1 MPVGR
6 CSWIERLKLLSITQS
21 VVTQSLAQSHM
32 TKAML
37 LLLPLLL
44 LIVMM
49 TIMMSMKMVTG
60 GDVEELFRDCIRYQ
74 RTDGSIPG

>member
-1 MPVGR
+1 
-6 CSWIERLKLLSITQS
+6 
-21 VVTQSLAQSHM
+21 M

-44 LIVMM
+44 LTVV
-49 TIMMSMKMVTG
+49 TILMSMKMVTG

-74 RTDGSIPG
+74 RTEGSIPG